1 LNKDII
7 MRRAQIIGTG
17 LYAPE
22 KVISNQY
29 FNDLYGEDVDSFLRK
44 NRNIHERRYMIE
56 GQVTSDLAAE
66 AGRKALEQAGIQ
78 ATDLDLVIVAT
89 DTPDYLSPSTAAVTQ
104 YKLGATHAGT
114 FDINSACAGFTTA
127 LDIGSKYI
135 ASDSASDPQYR
146 YVLVIGAYGMSRYID
161 FSVRNVATLF
171 ADGAGAVVLQATED
185 EMGVLTS
192 KLATDGQYHD
202 YMGLYVGGT
211 SAVPTVECI
220 QKGEHLLQFR
230 KKFPA
235 DFNMRLWTDVI
246 QSMADRLK
254 VTLDEVDHFFF
265 TQINILTIR
274 EVLDALQIPES
285 KTHYIMDRYG
295 YTGSAAL
302 PMVMADAQ
310 AQNKLKKGDLVFL
323 ITSGGGASMAAMALR
338 WAMDQ

>member
-1 LNKDII
+1 

-338 WAMDQ
+338 WAMDH